1 MKKLLISLAI
11 VSVLVGIMAV
21 PAMAVEGEVTAS
33 VTVTEVID
41 ITISDA
47 GSDGIQFGELAPD
60 TADNPDEAQSTAD
73 DTTPAVTVAI
83 NPATNVNCDVSLKGT
98 DFHATTIP
106 ITGASWAEGSY
117 AATKN
122 YMSTSYQSVA
132 TDVAPNT
139 DVELW
144 LFLSI
149 PSGAAGGAH
158 SSTYTYEVVATP

>member
-1 MKKLLISLAI
+1 MKKLLISLAM
-11 VSVLVGIMAV
+11 VLVLVGIMAA
-21 PAMAVEGEVTAS
+21 PAMAVDEEVTAS
-33 VTVTEVID
+33 VTVSEVID

-47 GSDGIQFGELAPD
+47 ETDGIQFGTLDPD

-73 DTTPAVTVAI
+73 DTIPAVTVAI
-83 NPATNVNCDVSLKGT
+83 NPATNVDCNVSLKGT
-98 DFHATTIP
+98 AFDTSIP
-106 ITGASWAEGSY
+106 ITGASFAEGAHD
-117 AATKN
+117 AAKT
-122 YMSTSYQSVA
+122 YMTTSYQSVA
-132 TDVAPNT
+132 TSVAPNT

>member
-1 MKKLLISLAI
+1 MKRFLISLAM
-11 VSVLVGIMAV
+11 VLVLAGTMAV
-21 PAMAVEGEVTAS
+21 PAMAVEQGVGAA
-33 VTVTEVID
+33 VTVSEVID

-47 GSDGIQFGELAPD
+47 GDNGIQFGTLDPD

-98 DFHATTIP
+98 DFDATIP
-106 ITGASWAEGSY
+106 ITGASWAGRY
-117 AATKN
+117 DDPKT
-122 YMSTSYQSVA
+122 YMTTSYQSVA
-132 TDVAPNT
+132 AGVASNT

-158 SSTYTYEVVATP
+158 SSTYTYQIVATP